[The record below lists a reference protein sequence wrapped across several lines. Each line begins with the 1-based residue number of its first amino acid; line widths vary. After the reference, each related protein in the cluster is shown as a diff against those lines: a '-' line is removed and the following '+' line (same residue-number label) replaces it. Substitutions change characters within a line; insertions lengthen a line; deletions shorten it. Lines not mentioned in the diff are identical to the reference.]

1 MIDAAVIHIAV
12 DTGLPDTGFPKLLS
26 LSPAARHAVP
36 AALLIAVVLAAAA
49 AAAFA
54 ADAPQTPGEAPQV
67 TVVPHP
73 PVDAQP
79 KHYVGNRPPL
89 LPSPLLKLPIGAV
102 KPEGWLR
109 RQLELQADG
118 FIGHLKELSDFLRE
132 DGNAWLS
139 PTGEGHSG
147 WEEVPYWL
155 KGYCATAYVLGNEKM
170 IAEARKWLDA
180 TIASQRED
188 GYFGP
193 RSNLTHAGDAKRRK
207 PDLWPNMI
215 MLNALQSYYEYSG
228 DKRVLELMTRYF
240 RWQLQLPAEDFLPP
254 YWQQQRAGDNL
265 LSVYWLYNRTG
276 QPWLLELAQKIH
288 RHTAPWEK
296 GVANWH
302 GVNIC
307 QCFREPA
314 TFYMQS
320 KDHKHLQA
328 TINNYN
334 TVMELYGQ
342 VPGGMFAADENCR
355 PGYSDPR
362 QCAETCSMVEM
373 MLSHEILLRI
383 TGEVLWADRCEE
395 VAFNSLP
402 ASMTA
407 DLKSLRYLTA
417 PNHILSDRHNK
428 APGVQNHGP
437 MMLFDPRSHRCCQHN
452 VGHGW
457 PYFTESLWHATP
469 DGGLAA
475 TLYAPCQVTAK
486 VAAGQEVTI
495 VQTTTYP
502 FDEHIQLKIS
512 LNKPCR
518 FPLYLR
524 IPGWCTDPQVTI
536 SGNRIPIPKNATGF
550 LRLDHQWHEG
560 DTILVTF
567 PMEITVKTWEKNRR
581 SVSVGRGPLWYSL
594 RIEERYVRV
603 GGDDRWP
610 VWEIHPAS
618 PWNYGLAM
626 EEDAKQAGQP
636 DAAAGTTDVAK
647 LFTVE
652 KKPWPADDQPFAVP
666 AAPIQLKT
674 KARKIPA
681 WQADALGLVGL
692 LQDSPALSEEPLEE
706 ITLIPMGC
714 ARLRISSFPTVST
727 SPTANK
733 WIAPPPRDKATAS
746 HCFHND
752 TVTALNDGLLPKN
765 SADNSIPRF
774 TWWDHRGTSEWVEY
788 EFTQPRKVSQ
798 VEVYW
803 FDDTGRGH
811 CRVPKAWRVQWH
823 DGRQWRDVLPTGP
836 YQVEKDKWNTTTFEP
851 VTTSRIRLV
860 VELQP
865 QFSAGIL
872 EWRVK

>member
-36 AALLIAVVLAAAA
+36 AALLIAVVLAA

-228 DKRVLELMTRYF
+228 DKRVLELMTCYF

>member
-36 AALLIAVVLAAAA
+36 AALLIAVVLAAA

>member
-1 MIDAAVIHIAV
+1 MIGSARLQVAVRAACGAV
-12 DTGLPDTGFPKLLS
+12 GALPPRA
-26 LSPAARHAVP
+26 PYAVP
-36 AALLIAVVLAAAA
+36 CLWLSGLVLAASIASA
-49 AAAFA
+49 VHA
-54 ADAPQTPGEAPQV
+54 QQV

-73 PVDAQP
+73 PLDAKN

-89 LPSPLLKLPIGAV
+89 LPSPLLKLPIGTV
-102 KPEGWLR
+102 RPEGWLR

-118 FIGHLKELSDFLRE
+118 FIGRLKELSEFLRE
-132 DGNAWLS
+132 EGNAWLS
-139 PTGEGHSG
+139 PTGEGHIG

-155 KGYCATAYVLGNEKM
+155 KGYCATAYVLGNQQM
-170 IAEARKWLDA
+170 IAEARKWIDA
-180 TIASQRED
+180 AIASQRED

-193 RSNLTHAGDAKRRK
+193 RSNLTHAKGRK

-240 RWQLQLPAEDFLPP
+240 RWQLQVPPEDFLPP
-254 YWQQQRAGDNL
+254 FWQQQRAGDNL

-276 QPWLLELAQKIH
+276 EAWLLELAEKIH

-307 QCFREPA
+307 QCFRQPA

-320 KDHKHLQA
+320 ANPKHLRA
-328 TINNYN
+328 TYDNYN
-334 TVMELYGQ
+334 TVMDLYGQ

-355 PGYSDPR
+355 PGYADPR

-383 TGEVLWADRCEE
+383 TGDVLWADRCEE

-407 DLKSLRYLTA
+407 DLKSLRYLTG

-475 TLYAPCQVTAK
+475 TLYAPCRVTAK
-486 VAAGQEVTI
+486 VAHGQEVTI
-495 VQTTTYP
+495 TETTTYP
-502 FDEHIQLKIS
+502 FDDQVRLQIS
-512 LNKPCR
+512 VGKPCR

-524 IPGWCTDPQVTI
+524 VPGWCTRPQVTI
-536 SGNRIPIPKNATGF
+536 AGQAVAVPERARGF
-550 LRLDHQWHEG
+550 LRLDRQWQDG
-560 DTILVTF
+560 DTVVINFPAQVT
-567 PMEITVKTWEKNRR
+567 IKTWEKNRN
-581 SVSVGRGPLWYSL
+581 SVSVQRGPLWYSL
-594 RIEERYVRV
+594 RIEERYVRA

-618 PWNYGLAM
+618 PWNYGLAL
-626 EEDAKQAGQP
+626 EEAAKPTGGPKESCTSA
-636 DAAAGTTDVAK
+636 DLAA

-652 KKPWPADDQPFAVP
+652 RKPWPADDQPFTVS

-692 LQDSPALSEEPLEE
+692 LQDSPAFSEEPLEE

-727 SPTANK
+727 SPAANK
-733 WIAPPPRDKATAS
+733 WVSPAQRDKPLAS
-746 HCFHND
+746 HCFAND

-765 SADNSIPRF
+765 SADNTIPRF
-774 TWWDHRGTSEWVEY
+774 TWWDHRGTTEWVEY
-788 EFTQPRKVSQ
+788 QFPEPRKVSQ

-823 DGRQWRDVLPTGP
+823 DGQQWRDVDNPSQYT
-836 YQVEKDKWNTTTFEP
+836 VEIDKWNTTTFTA
-851 VTTSRIRLV
+851 VTTGRIRLL

-865 QFSAGIL
+865 DFSGGIL